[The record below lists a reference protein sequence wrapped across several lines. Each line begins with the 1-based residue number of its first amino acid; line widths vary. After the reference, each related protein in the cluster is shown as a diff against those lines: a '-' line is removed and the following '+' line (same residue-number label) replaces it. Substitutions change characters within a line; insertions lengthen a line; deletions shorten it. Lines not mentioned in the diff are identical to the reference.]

1 MRTTHQHRPAHDATG
16 AQARYRDHIKPTLC
30 RPDAGKLTL
39 SEQAA
44 ANRVEMPRLIRAYN
58 ISDIKT
64 VRLQSL
70 RDGRPASAKPTKVTR
85 AESDD
90 EFLISSIAR
99 LRPT

>member
-1 MRTTHQHRPAHDATG
+1 LA
-16 AQARYRDHIKPTLC
+16 
-30 RPDAGKLTL
+30 L